1 MLLKS
6 IENLLDKKLQPTNER
21 LDKMDAKISGMNA
34 KIVGMDAKVVEMD
47 AKLVEIQATQK
58 EMKLTQETIMKFITQ
73 ADSEFMKL
81 EEKTRDIE
89 KIKRVIN
96 ISNVR

>member
-34 KIVGMDAKVVEMD
+34 KIVGMD